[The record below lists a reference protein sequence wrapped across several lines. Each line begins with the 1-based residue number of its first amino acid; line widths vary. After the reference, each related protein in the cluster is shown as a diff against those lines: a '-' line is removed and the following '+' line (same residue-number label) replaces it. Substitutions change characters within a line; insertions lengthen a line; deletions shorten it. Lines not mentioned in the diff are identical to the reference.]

1 MGASQL
7 QAFLTVTVP
16 GTVPSIFTG
25 IRLGLSGAIISI
37 VAAEMLAANSGIGYL
52 IYTSRLYYRTD
63 WIFVGIATLGIIG
76 FVLDKL
82 LRKAGTALFRH
93 YSVTDE

>member
-1 MGASQL
+1 MNYMIGEVISNHRKNKKLSQIEL
-7 QAFLTVTVP
+7 
-16 GTVPSIFTG
+16 
-25 IRLGLSGAIISI
+25 
-37 VAAEMLAANSGIGYL
+37 AEMLAANSGIGYL

-63 WIFVGIATLGIIG
+63 WIFVGIATLGVIG